1 MEETLLSGQKSEEL
15 VPATLPDNIRPW
27 GRYDVIDGDD
37 GFQVKRITILPGQR
51 VSYQRHRRREE
62 FWMIVR
68 GSAVVTLNDLDTSH
82 KAGEVIHVK
91 LRDKHRIG
99 NSGDGELIF
108 IEVQMGDYFGED
120 DIERFEDAYGR
131 EGTTTP
137 HGN

>member
-1 MEETLLSGQKSEEL
+1 MEETLISDKKDEET
-15 VPATLPDNIRPW
+15 VQEMLPDNIRPW

-37 GFQVKRITILPGQR
+37 GFQVKRMTINPGQR

-62 FWMIVR
+62 FWLIVK
-68 GSAVVTLNDLDTSH
+68 GNAVVTLNDVDTGH
-82 KAGEVIHVK
+82 GVGEVVHVK
-91 LRDKHRIG
+91 LKDKHRIG
-99 NSGDGELIF
+99 NSGESALVF
-108 IEVQMGDYFGED
+108 IEVQLGDYFGED